1 MIPKSGD
8 APGCR
13 PSHKGGAWCILVPLL
28 DLWILVLVAVK
39 QVVGAMVFSWGAFV
53 GTVREV
59 LGYLPSETCPP
70 PLETME
76 TK

>member
-1 MIPKSGD
+1 M
-8 APGCR
+8 
-13 PSHKGGAWCILVPLL
+13 PLL
-28 DLWILVLVAVK
+28 DLWVLVLVAVK

-59 LGYLPSETCPP
+59 LGYLPSETRPP
-70 PLETME
+70 SLETME